1 MLNSGFAVIA
11 IAALLAGA
19 ALQIVLA
26 LAGFRARR
34 QERNQAAV
42 IRDLQK
48 ELLGLQ
54 QEVHAM
60 CRQSLP
66 TRRQEPTV
74 LSSSMPAPSPVPA
87 PIMTRRE
94 PASPAYELAS
104 KLARKGVGS
113 EELMDTCGLSRGEVD
128 LITILNRMG
137 QEVKDKGLA
146 VSA

>member
-11 IAALLAGA
+11 VAALLAGA

-26 LAGFRARR
+26 LAGYRARR
-34 QERNQAAV
+34 QERSQAAV

-54 QEVHAM
+54 QEVHALR
-60 CRQSLP
+60 RQSVPLG
-66 TRRQEPTV
+66 RQEPTV
-74 LSSSMPAPSPVPA
+74 ALPSMPAPTA
-87 PIMTRRE
+87 RRE

-104 KLARKGVGS
+104 KLARKGASS

-128 LITILNRMG
+128 LITMLSRMG
-137 QEVKDKGLA
+137 QEAKDRGLA
-146 VSA
+146 ASA

>member
-26 LAGFRARR
+26 LAGYRARR
-34 QERNQAAV
+34 QERSQAAV

-54 QEVHAM
+54 QEVHALR
-60 CRQSLP
+60 RQSVP
-66 TRRQEPTV
+66 TRRQEPAV
-74 LSSSMPAPSPVPA
+74 LVSSEPAPMA
-87 PIMTRRE
+87 RRE

-104 KLARKGVGS
+104 KLARKGASS
-113 EELMDTCGLSRGEVD
+113 EELMDTSGLSRGEVD
-128 LITILNRMG
+128 LITMLNRMG
-137 QEVKDKGLA
+137 QEAKDKGLA

>member
-11 IAALLAGA
+11 VAALLAGA

-26 LAGFRARR
+26 LAGYRARR
-34 QERNQAAV
+34 QERSQAAV

-54 QEVHAM
+54 QEVHALR
-60 CRQSLP
+60 RQSVPLG
-66 TRRQEPTV
+66 RQEPTV
-74 LSSSMPAPSPVPA
+74 ALPSMPAPTA
-87 PIMTRRE
+87 RRE

-104 KLARKGVGS
+104 KLARKGASS

-128 LITILNRMG
+128 LITMLSRMG
-137 QEVKDKGLA
+137 QEAKDRSLA
-146 VSA
+146 ASA

>member
-26 LAGFRARR
+26 LAGYRARR
-34 QERNQAAV
+34 QERSQAAV

-54 QEVHAM
+54 QEVHALR
-60 CRQSLP
+60 RQPVP

-74 LSSSMPAPSPVPA
+74 LSSSEPAPMA
-87 PIMTRRE
+87 RRE

-104 KLARKGVGS
+104 KLARKGASS

-128 LITILNRMG
+128 LITMLNRMG
-137 QEVKDKGLA
+137 QEAKDKGLA

>member
-26 LAGFRARR
+26 LAGYRARR
-34 QERNQAAV
+34 QERSQAGV

-54 QEVHAM
+54 QEMHTLR
-60 CRQSLP
+60 RQSLP

-74 LSSSMPAPSPVPA
+74 LTTSVPA
-87 PIMTRRE
+87 SAPMARRE
-94 PASPAYELAS
+94 PASPAYDLAS
-104 KLARKGVGS
+104 KLARKGASS

-128 LITILNRMG
+128 LITMLNRMG
-137 QEVKDKGLA
+137 QESKDKGLA
-146 VSA
+146 VSG

>member
-26 LAGFRARR
+26 LAGYRARR
-34 QERNQAAV
+34 QERNQAGV

-54 QEVHAM
+54 QEVHALR
-60 CRQSLP
+60 RQSLP

-74 LSSSMPAPSPVPA
+74 LTTSVLAAAPAPMA
-87 PIMTRRE
+87 RRE
-94 PASPAYELAS
+94 PASPAYDLAS
-104 KLARKGVGS
+104 KLARKGASS

-128 LITILNRMG
+128 LITMLNRMG
-137 QEVKDKGLA
+137 QESKDKSLA

>member
-26 LAGFRARR
+26 LAGYRARR
-34 QERNQAAV
+34 QERSQAGV

-54 QEVHAM
+54 QEMHTLR
-60 CRQSLP
+60 RQSLP

-74 LSSSMPAPSPVPA
+74 LLSTVPA
-87 PIMTRRE
+87 PTPAPMVRRE
-94 PASPAYELAS
+94 PASPAYDLAS
-104 KLARKGVGS
+104 KLVRKGASS

-128 LITILNRMG
+128 LITMLNRMG
-137 QEVKDKGLA
+137 QETKDKGLA

>member
-11 IAALLAGA
+11 VAALLAGA

-26 LAGFRARR
+26 LAGYRARR
-34 QERNQAAV
+34 QERSQAAV

-54 QEVHAM
+54 QEVHALR
-60 CRQSLP
+60 RQSVPLG
-66 TRRQEPTV
+66 RQEPTV
-74 LSSSMPAPSPVPA
+74 ALPFMPVP
-87 PIMTRRE
+87 TVRRE

-104 KLARKGVGS
+104 KLVRKGASS

-128 LITILNRMG
+128 LITMLNRMG
-137 QEVKDKGLA
+137 QDAKDKGLA
-146 VSA
+146 ASA

>member
-60 CRQSLP
+60 RRQSLP

-74 LSSSMPAPSPVPA
+74 LSSSLPAPAPDPA
-87 PIMTRRE
+87 PMTRRE

-128 LITILNRMG
+128 LITMLNRMG
-137 QEVKDKGLA
+137 QEVKDKGKA

>member
-26 LAGFRARR
+26 LAGYRARR
-34 QERNQAAV
+34 QERSQAAL

-54 QEVHAM
+54 QEVHALR
-60 CRQSLP
+60 RQSVPLG
-66 TRRQEPTV
+66 RQEPTV
-74 LSSSMPAPSPVPA
+74 ALPSMPAPMA
-87 PIMTRRE
+87 RRE

-104 KLARKGVGS
+104 KLARKGASS

-128 LITILNRMG
+128 LITMLNRMG
-137 QEVKDKGLA
+137 QEAKDRSLA

>member
-26 LAGFRARR
+26 LAGYRARR
-34 QERNQAAV
+34 QERSQAAV

-54 QEVHAM
+54 QEIHALR
-60 CRQSLP
+60 RQSVPSGRPEPAAALP
-66 TRRQEPTV
+66 
-74 LSSSMPAPSPVPA
+74 PVPVLA
-87 PIMTRRE
+87 PTPTARRE

-104 KLARKGVGS
+104 KLARKGASS

-128 LITILNRMG
+128 LITMLNRMG
-137 QEVKDKGLA
+137 QQAKDKGLA
-146 VSA
+146 VNA

>member
-11 IAALLAGA
+11 VAALLAGA

-26 LAGFRARR
+26 LAGYRARR
-34 QERNQAAV
+34 QERSQAAV

-54 QEVHAM
+54 QEVHALR
-60 CRQSLP
+60 RQSVPLG
-66 TRRQEPTV
+66 RQEPTV
-74 LSSSMPAPSPVPA
+74 ALPSMPVP
-87 PIMTRRE
+87 TVRRE

-104 KLARKGVGS
+104 KLVRKGASS

-128 LITILNRMG
+128 LITMLNRMG
-137 QEVKDKGLA
+137 QDAKDRGLA
-146 VSA
+146 ASA

>member
-11 IAALLAGA
+11 VAALLAGA

-26 LAGFRARR
+26 LAGYRARR
-34 QERNQAAV
+34 QERSQAAV

-54 QEVHAM
+54 QEVHALR
-60 CRQSLP
+60 RQSVPLG
-66 TRRQEPTV
+66 RQEPTV
-74 LSSSMPAPSPVPA
+74 ALPSMPAPTA
-87 PIMTRRE
+87 RRE

-104 KLARKGVGS
+104 KLARKGASS

-128 LITILNRMG
+128 LITMLSRMG
-137 QEVKDKGLA
+137 QEAKDRDLA
-146 VSA
+146 ASA

>member
-26 LAGFRARR
+26 LAGYRARR
-34 QERNQAAV
+34 QERSQAAL

-48 ELLGLQ
+48 ELLSLQ
-54 QEVHAM
+54 QEVHALR
-60 CRQSLP
+60 RQSVSAA
-66 TRRQEPTV
+66 RQEPV
-74 LSSSMPAPSPVPA
+74 AASAPVPS
-87 PIMTRRE
+87 TRRE

-104 KLARKGVGS
+104 KLARKGASS

-128 LITILNRMG
+128 LITMLNRMG
-137 QEVKDKGLA
+137 QEARDKGLA